1 MKKKLIRNIV
11 IAVFIGSI
19 FYGFMG
25 NKSKNII
32 IEVDGMVI
40 ERKTTEKRVGQAIK
54 EANIN
59 LNDNDKLNCK
69 IEDKIKNNQKI
80 VINRVLTKSEE
91 VIEPIEFNE
100 VIVKDYKTPVG
111 ESRVVSEGVQG
122 QNKRFYTV
130 TYEDGNEVNKVL
142 NDEEVLSEP
151 VDRVIAEGIFEAD
164 SLTVCVNKRRQLPS
178 TYQPSDLV
186 LPNVRSA
193 NSNNRLYMRKEAAGA
208 LEELFKAAEKENYYL
223 YAISGYRSYSYQKS
237 IYNPYS
243 GYSAPPGASEHQL
256 GLAMDITLAK
266 YNGTLSVNFGNTKEG
281 AWIRENAHK
290 YGFIVRYLQGKE
302 EVTGYKYEHWHI
314 RYLGV
319 DLATELYEKGIT
331 LEEYYGE
338 Y

>member
-130 TYEDGNEVNKVL
+130 TYEDGN
-142 NDEEVLSEP
+142 
-151 VDRVIAEGIFEAD
+151 
-164 SLTVCVNKRRQLPS
+164 
-178 TYQPSDLV
+178 
-186 LPNVRSA
+186 
-193 NSNNRLYMRKEAAGA
+193 
-208 LEELFKAAEKENYYL
+208 
-223 YAISGYRSYSYQKS
+223 
-237 IYNPYS
+237 
-243 GYSAPPGASEHQL
+243 
-256 GLAMDITLAK
+256 
-266 YNGTLSVNFGNTKEG
+266 
-281 AWIRENAHK
+281 
-290 YGFIVRYLQGKE
+290 
-302 EVTGYKYEHWHI
+302 
-314 RYLGV
+314 
-319 DLATELYEKGIT
+319 
-331 LEEYYGE
+331 
-338 Y
+338 

>member
-111 ESRVVSEGVQG
+111 
-122 QNKRFYTV
+122 
-130 TYEDGNEVNKVL
+130 KV
-142 NDEEVLSEP
+142 
-151 VDRVIAEGIFEAD
+151 
-164 SLTVCVNKRRQLPS
+164 
-178 TYQPSDLV
+178 
-186 LPNVRSA
+186 
-193 NSNNRLYMRKEAAGA
+193 
-208 LEELFKAAEKENYYL
+208 ELFQKAFKDK
-223 YAISGYRSYSYQKS
+223 IK
-237 IYNPYS
+237 
-243 GYSAPPGASEHQL
+243 
-256 GLAMDITLAK
+256 D
-266 YNGTLSVNFGNTKEG
+266 
-281 AWIRENAHK
+281 
-290 YGFIVRYLQGKE
+290 FIQ
-302 EVTGYKYEHWHI
+302 
-314 RYLGV
+314 
-319 DLATELYEKGIT
+319 
-331 LEEYYGE
+331 
-338 Y
+338 

>member
-164 SLTVCVNKRRQLPS
+164 SLTVCVNKSRQLPS

-208 LEELFKAAEKENYYL
+208 LEELFKKKITIYMLYL
-223 YAISGYRSYSYQKS
+223 DIDLIVIKRVYIIHIADIQLHQVLVNIS
-237 IYNPYS
+237 
-243 GYSAPPGASEHQL
+243 L
-256 GLAMDITLAK
+256 D
-266 YNGTLSVNFGNTKEG
+266 
-281 AWIRENAHK
+281 
-290 YGFIVRYLQGKE
+290 
-302 EVTGYKYEHWHI
+302 
-314 RYLGV
+314 
-319 DLATELYEKGIT
+319 
-331 LEEYYGE
+331 
-338 Y
+338 

>member
-59 LNDNDKLNCK
+59 LNDN
-69 IEDKIKNNQKI
+69 DKIKNNQKI

-151 VDRVIAEGIFEAD
+151 VDRVIEGIFEAD
-164 SLTVCVNKRRQLPS
+164 SLTVCVNKSRQLPS

-223 YAISGYRSYSYQKS
+223 YALSGYRS
-237 IYNPYS
+237 
-243 GYSAPPGASEHQL
+243 
-256 GLAMDITLAK
+256 
-266 YNGTLSVNFGNTKEG
+266 
-281 AWIRENAHK
+281 
-290 YGFIVRYLQGKE
+290 
-302 EVTGYKYEHWHI
+302 
-314 RYLGV
+314 
-319 DLATELYEKGIT
+319 
-331 LEEYYGE
+331 
-338 Y
+338 